1 MLTYDEILCDLK
13 TRPKSELA
21 GFAADLLFAIQKFLE
36 DVKNNSEDK
45 KPKHRKPKHMDE
57 LQITC

>member
-1 MLTYDEILCDLK
+1 
-13 TRPKSELA
+13 LA

-36 DVKNNSEDK
+36 DVKNDSEDK